1 MKPRELTAAHLGRKV
16 RAKSIDRVLE
26 GRLSRIEHR
35 LDRRDARIVGGLD
48 NWLYTDLII
57 GGLDASVD
65 CDDDI
70 EVL

>member
-16 RAKSIDRVLE
+16 RATSVDRVLE
-26 GRLSRIEHR
+26 GRLSRFEHR
-35 LDRRDARIVGGLD
+35 LDRRDGRIAGGLD
-48 NWLYTDLII
+48 NWLFTTLTI